1 MQAEVHLERQRFPEA
16 VRSLEA
22 AERLATS
29 EETRAEVELRTGLVH
44 YQQGEYLLAVNKFES
59 AARRSTSL
67 HATASYDAAL
77 ATLEQKNFDRFFEQ
91 YRAFSSRYPESELR
105 AELILEEGLLQARI
119 GDSRAEET
127 LELFLIHF
135 GKHPRQAEARL
146 ALAEIA
152 FRSGDQAASS
162 RYLQAANRAPTQ
174 DATDEHA
181 EYLGIF
187 LEEAKVPRDDV
198 AVIDLARRF
207 IQRHPS
213 ASLLPE
219 VRLKLG
225 QVYFRNEDYANAET
239 QFATV
244 AREEP
249 TSPYAESALFLAGQ
263 SAMKTINTGAIGRA
277 LELFDQ
283 VVKRDGPLKLYA
295 RQQQAIA
302 QSGLGKETEAIKLY
316 DIILASQPAP
326 EPELRYAS
334 LCEKGNNLAVL
345 GRKDPT
351 QLEAALAVYDELAA
365 TGAPAA
371 WRNQALYKKASVLEL
386 LGRPSEAL
394 IAYYDV
400 LGRSAAEEREYL
412 WYYNAGFAAASMF
425 KTNKEWK
432 SAIGIYEKMAASE
445 GPRAVEAQAQIKQL
459 RLEHF
464 IPWD

>member
-1 MQAEVHLERQRFPEA
+1 
-16 VRSLEA
+16 
-22 AERLATS
+22 
-29 EETRAEVELRTGLVH
+29 
-44 YQQGEYLLAVNKFES
+44 
-59 AARRSTSL
+59 
-67 HATASYDAAL
+67 
-77 ATLEQKNFDRFFEQ
+77 
-91 YRAFSSRYPESELR
+91 LR

-119 GDSRAEET
+119 GDARAEET

-152 FRSGDQAASS
+152 FRSGDQVATS
-162 RYLQAANRAPTQ
+162 RYLQAANRAPKQ
-174 DATDEHA
+174 EATDEHA

-187 LEEAKVPRDDV
+187 LEEAKTPRDDA
-198 AVIDLARRF
+198 AVIGLARRF
-207 IQRHPS
+207 IQKHPGT
-213 ASLLPE
+213 SLLPE

-239 QFATV
+239 QFATL
-244 AREEP
+244 AQENP
-249 TSPYAESALFLAGQ
+249 TGPYAESALFLAGQ
-263 SAMKTINTGAIGRA
+263 SAMKTINTGAITRA

-326 EPELRYAS
+326 ERELRYAS
-334 LCEKGNNLAVL
+334 LCEKGNNLAIL

-365 TGAPAA
+365 SDAPAA

-394 IAYYDV
+394 VAYYDV
-400 LGRSAAEEREYL
+400 LGRNAPGDREYV
-412 WYYNAGFAAASMF
+412 WYYKAGSEAARMF
-425 KTNKEWK
+425 EAKKEWR

-445 GPRAVEAQAQIKQL
+445 GPGATDAQDQIKKL

-464 IPWD
+464 IPWE